1 MPYAFSIKG
10 KKAEY
15 KRRAGKG
22 GAKVRRQAAPCP
34 DEVRHKTTDI
44 DKKRKNC
51 RCRRRTKGARP
62 FPSGFDERENRK
74 IMAEPGR
81 EMRRADKTKKSLHTG
96 RCEGFFLF
104 PRQKRRAYPAD
115 CMAWRKPPYSIST
128 SSSISQ
134 AALPGR
140 ALVPMALRAGTPFC
154 SPNNSRNRLEAP
166 LMTAG
171 WKAN

>member
-34 DEVRHKTTDI
+34 DEVRHKMTDI
-44 DKKRKNC
+44 DKKRKKLPVPQKGK
-51 RCRRRTKGARP
+51 RGQTLPKRVRRKT
-62 FPSGFDERENRK
+62 NRK